1 MKSAK
6 LRCRAGLWLEI
17 VWWIERLFC
26 IMPLHLEFLG
36 RGCACSASGV
46 LPAPV
51 RFVPL
56 RVGALN
62 VAANGSA

>member
-1 MKSAK
+1 MKNAK

-26 IMPLHLEFLG
+26 IIQLHLEFLG

-46 LPAPV
+46 LPAPA
-51 RFVPL
+51 RFVPPTI
-56 RVGALN
+56 GALEL
-62 VAANGSA
+62 